1 MGLKAG
7 LWLWLPWWWD
17 SKETTCNMGDLGS
30 VPGWGRSPGG
40 GHGNPLQYSCMENPM
55 DRGAL
60 WAHGAAKSRTQL
72 RNFHFW
78 LWVLSGEY
86 FFSPLISRVATY
98 YKSFHAFLRKFV
110 CLFVSFVLWFFF
122 LFFCSSALPCECGLL
137 IFQVPVRVEGC
148 IPISSSSGWPLIFH
162 NELEWVLGFESALL
176 LMGYKIEAQDSPGW
190 TDPLRLDPDFRL
202 YLSPWS
208 IASTLFC

>member
-110 CLFVSFVLWFFF
+110 CLFVSFVLCFFFVCFFAAQHYHVSVAFSYFRCLCVWRVVFPLAHLQVDPWFFTMN
-122 LFFCSSALPCECGLL
+122 LSEYL
-137 IFQVPVRVEGC
+137 
-148 IPISSSSGWPLIFH
+148 
-162 NELEWVLGFESALL
+162 VLSQPFYSWAI
-176 LMGYKIEAQDSPGW
+176 K
-190 TDPLRLDPDFRL
+190 
-202 YLSPWS
+202 
-208 IASTLFC
+208 

>member
-30 VPGWGRSPGG
+30 FPGLGRSPGG
-40 GHGNPLQYSCMENPM
+40 GHGNLLQYSCLENPM

-86 FFSPLISRVATY
+86 FFSPLISKVATY
-98 YKSFHAFLRKFV
+98 YKSFHDFLRKFV
-110 CLFVSFVLWFFF
+110 CLFVSFVLCFVCLQFSITMWVWPSHISGA
-122 LFFCSSALPCECGLL
+122 CACG
-137 IFQVPVRVEGC
+137 G
-148 IPISSSSGWPLIFH
+148 
-162 NELEWVLGFESALL
+162 
-176 LMGYKIEAQDSPGW
+176 
-190 TDPLRLDPDFRL
+190 L
-202 YLSPWS
+202 YSH
-208 IASTLFC
+208 